1 MATQEKVPKPKEQ
14 ELAKER
20 LSSCDRP
27 TSATLASPFFSSTF
41 GDLMSCKQD
50 IGSLNRC
57 RSTLGLWLLQGT
69 VLSSLQGIQTSKQ
82 SVCGLSHE
90 TQFKQESKEG

>member
-41 GDLMSCKQD
+41 GDFISCKEH
-50 IGSLNRC
+50 IWSLNRC
-57 RSTLGLWLLQGT
+57 CPTLNRWTLQKLCCHHCRGYK
-69 VLSSLQGIQTSKQ
+69 SAK
-82 SVCGLSHE
+82 
-90 TQFKQESKEG
+90 

>member
-1 MATQEKVPKPKEQ
+1 MAAQEKVPTPKEQ

-41 GDLMSCKQD
+41 GDLMSCSHPG
-50 IGSLNRC
+50 I
-57 RSTLGLWLLQGT
+57 
-69 VLSSLQGIQTSKQ
+69 SLQ
-82 SVCGLSHE
+82 LHHR
-90 TQFKQESKEG
+90 

>member
-1 MATQEKVPKPKEQ
+1 MAAQEKVPTPKEQ

-41 GDLMSCKQD
+41 GDLMSCKQP
-50 IGSLNRC
+50 
-57 RSTLGLWLLQGT
+57 GT
-69 VLSSLQGIQTSKQ
+69 PQALAMLPELVTRGYIP
-82 SVCGLSHE
+82 H
-90 TQFKQESKEG
+90 

>member
-41 GDLMSCKQD
+41 GDFMSCKQH
-50 IGSLNRC
+50 IWILNRC
-57 RSTLGLWLLQGT
+57 CLTLNLWTLQGI
-69 VLSSLQGIQTSKQ
+69 VLSSLQAIQISK
-82 SVCGLSHE
+82 
-90 TQFKQESKEG
+90 